1 MVGGITP
8 PDTSQI
14 ESGVRINTAIRYAV
28 QIVTNIGSTGSSD
41 LQFLG
46 LELTRQDDQNM
57 LYVAVENIGE
67 RILKPEM
74 NLELFDE
81 SGNSVGVITSDPRKT
96 FPGTS
101 IMSSLVLEGIKPG
114 NYNGVLV
121 ADCGEDR
128 LYGTNLSLEI
138 E

>member
-1 MVGGITP
+1 V
-8 PDTSQI
+8 
-14 ESGVRINTAIRYAV
+14 
-28 QIVTNIGSTGSSD
+28 
-41 LQFLG
+41 
-46 LELTRQDDQNM
+46 
-57 LYVAVENIGE
+57 LYVAVENPGE
-67 RILKPEM
+67 RILRPKM

-81 SGNSVGVITSDPRKT
+81 SGNSVGIINSDPRKA

-101 IMSSLVLEGIKPG
+101 VMSTLTLEGIKPG

-128 LYGTNLSLEI
+128 LYGTNLTLEI

>member
-1 MVGGITP
+1 
-8 PDTSQI
+8 
-14 ESGVRINTAIRYAV
+14 
-28 QIVTNIGSTGSSD
+28 
-41 LQFLG
+41 
-46 LELTRQDDQNM
+46 
-57 LYVAVENIGE
+57 
-67 RILKPEM
+67 M

-81 SGNSVGVITSDPRKT
+81 SGNSVGVITSDQRKT